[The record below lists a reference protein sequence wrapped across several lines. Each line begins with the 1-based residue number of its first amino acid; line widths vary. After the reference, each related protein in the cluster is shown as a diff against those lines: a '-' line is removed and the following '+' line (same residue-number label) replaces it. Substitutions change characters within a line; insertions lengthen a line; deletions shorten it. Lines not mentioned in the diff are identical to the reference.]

1 MTALIA
7 LTLALAP
14 GDLASC
20 QSEVARLRVEG
31 AAAEVERRRR
41 LPPHELFALGAAN
54 PAAAAA
60 LSPALERILRGDSP
74 AAPAH
79 TLECKTWS
87 CRLMLALSKEEEARA
102 REWQRALQSDVELRE
117 RTAGIG
123 FHAGTPGKD
132 PLSGAS
138 LTQRE
143 VFFAL
148 ADPSGKRVPQPRP
161 PERPAASAAPLPAD
175 AAACAAEVR
184 ALRAQ
189 IQKVNDERE
198 AHLSPDERFAK
209 GAPAPKL
216 AGELLAIIRKKFPD
230 AERDGLEL
238 ECRSLVCRAR
248 WPKAPLNWHNVFY
261 GVPDFRRLAEGMM
274 VSQNVAGMT
283 DVYFV
288 MAAVRRGDGLG
299 FLDELVRRFEASRA
313 PADCEARF
321 PARGTLR
328 VKLHLPKT
336 GEPNEEGE
344 LGRISATYGDELAGT
359 PLGKCF
365 ESAIAG
371 SILAAPL
378 PSEPVAGAVHF
389 HRFEFPRKQA
399 GSAGR

>member
-1 MTALIA
+1 LKALLA

-14 GDLASC
+14 GSDLASC

-31 AAAEVERRRR
+31 AAAEIERRRR

-60 LSPALERILRGDSP
+60 LSPALERILRGDSA

-102 REWQRALQSDVELRE
+102 REWQRILQSDAELRE

-123 FHAGTPGKD
+123 FHAGTPSKD

-138 LTQRE
+138 VTQRE
-143 VFFAL
+143 VFFTL
-148 ADPSGKRVPQPRP
+148 ADPSGKRLPHPRP
-161 PERPAASAAPLPAD
+161 SERPAPSTAPLPAT
-175 AAACAAEVR
+175 AEACAAEVR

-189 IQKVNDERE
+189 LQKANEERE

-209 GAPAPKL
+209 GMPAPKL
-216 AGELLAIIRKKFPD
+216 AGELLAIIRRRFPD

-238 ECRSLVCRAR
+238 ECRALVCRAH

-261 GVPDFRRLAEGMM
+261 GDSDFRRLSEGMM
-274 VSQNVAGMT
+274 VSQ

-288 MAAVRRGDGLG
+288 MAGTRRGDGLG
-299 FLDELVRRFEASRA
+299 FLNELVRHFEASRA

-336 GEPNEEGE
+336 GEPNEQGE

-359 PLGKCF
+359 PLGKCL
-365 ESAIAG
+365 ESAIAS

-389 HRFEFPRKQA
+389 HRFEFPRKQP